1 MTSLYKKIVLPVVLM
16 ITLILSIVSAV
27 SIYTIKMKIQPD
39 IKYLAEN
46 SLNSKVREIDLW
58 LNYNIKSI
66 QQLASSFKNTEFSDK
81 TKIEII
87 EKLNE
92 YKDNSYADY
101 DSLGFITLNGEKFV
115 TDGSHF
121 NVLSREYYKKINES
135 DLDTIVSQNIVSMS
149 DGKSIVLIIAS
160 VYNEDREKIGYIS
173 AALTEDYIK
182 DIVSRAGG
190 NVDFNSYIINNDNEI
205 VIGSPKEDEH
215 NIKLIKSDIIS
226 NSGWQLIME
235 IPPSFINSK
244 IIFTIM
250 LILFCCA
257 ILLLVSAFAVNKYAK
272 VISIPVTKLKNAMA
286 NVENGVLEHIV
297 PDENIS
303 EFNSLGNSYNQM
315 TDDIAKLME
324 EIRIQE
330 KLKNEADNKALFSQI
345 KPHFLYNTLETIQAM
360 AYDNDDEQVENAISN
375 LATLFRIGLS
385 DDRCI
390 ITLGEEIQHLKSY
403 INIQLLRY
411 RNMFDYKIDYHNID
425 INIPFMKFT
434 LQPIVENSIYHG
446 IKQMSSKGFISVV
459 IKRIDDMIVIYVT
472 NTCDGVDTER
482 FDHVNLKLKN
492 SFIPEDTDGYG
503 LFNVNARLKMNFGG
517 KYGIN
522 LLHNKQCTEFTSVI
536 KHPVISADTGW

>member
-16 ITLILSIVSAV
+16 ITLILSIISVV

-39 IKYLAEN
+39 IKYLTEN

-58 LNYNIKSI
+58 LNYNIESM
-66 QQLASSFKNTEFSDK
+66 QQLASSLKNTEFSDIRK
-81 TKIEII
+81 TEII

-92 YKDNSYADY
+92 YKNNSQADY

-121 NVLSREYYKKINES
+121 NVQSREYYKKINES
-135 DLDTIVSQNIVSMS
+135 NLDTIVSKNIVSMS
-149 DGKSIVLIIAS
+149 DGKNIVLIIAS
-160 VYNEDREKIGYIS
+160 VYNENKEKIGYIS

-205 VIGSPKEDEH
+205 VIGKPKEDEN
-215 NIKLIKSDIIS
+215 NIKLIKSDITS
-226 NSGWQLIME
+226 NSEWHLIME
-235 IPPSFINSK
+235 IPTSFIDSK

-250 LILFCCA
+250 LILFCCT

-272 VISIPVTKLKNAMA
+272 IISIPVTKLKNAMA
-286 NVENGVLEHIV
+286 DVENGVFEHII

-303 EFNSLGNSYNQM
+303 EFNSLGKSYNQM
-315 TDDIAKLME
+315 TDDIAKLMK

-330 KLKNEADNKALFSQI
+330 RLKNEADNKALFSQI

-390 ITLGEEIQHLKSY
+390 ITLGEEVQHLKSY
-403 INIQLLRY
+403 INIQVLRY
-411 RNMFDYKIDYHNID
+411 GNMFDYKINCHNID
-425 INIPFMKFT
+425 TNIPFMKFT
-434 LQPIVENSIYHG
+434 LQPIVENAIYHG
-446 IKQMSSKGFISVV
+446 IKQMSSKGFISVDM
-459 IKRIDDMIVIYVT
+459 KCIDGMIAIYVT
-472 NTCDGVDTER
+472 NTCDSVNLER
-482 FDHVNLKLKN
+482 FNMVNLKLNN
-492 SFIPEDTDGYG
+492 SFIPDNTDGYG
-503 LFNVNARLKMNFGG
+503 LFNVNTRLKMNFGE

-522 LLHNKQCTEFTSVI
+522 LTHNKQCTEFTSVI
-536 KHPVISADTGW
+536 KHPIIATDL

>member
-16 ITLILSIVSAV
+16 ITLILSIISAV

-39 IKYLAEN
+39 IKYLTEN
-46 SLNSKVREIDLW
+46 SLHSKVREIDLW

-66 QQLASSFKNTEFSDK
+66 QQLASSFKNTDFIDK
-81 TKIEII
+81 NRIEII
-87 EKLNE
+87 KKLNE
-92 YKDNSYADY
+92 YKSNSQADY
-101 DSLGFITLNGEKFV
+101 DSLGFITLSGEKFV

-121 NVLSREYYKKINES
+121 NVQSREYYKKINES
-135 DLDTIVSQNIVSMS
+135 DLDTIVSKNIVSMS
-149 DGKSIVLIIAS
+149 DGKNIVLIIAS
-160 VYNEDREKIGYIS
+160 VYNEDIEKIGYIS
-173 AALTEDYIK
+173 AALTEDYLK
-182 DIVSRAGG
+182 EIVSRAGG

-205 VIGSPKEDEH
+205 VIGTPIGDED
-215 NIKLIKSDIIS
+215 NINLIKSDITS
-226 NSGWQLIME
+226 NSEWKLIME
-235 IPPSFINSK
+235 IPTSFINSK

-250 LILFCCA
+250 LILFCCT
-257 ILLLVSAFAVNKYAK
+257 ILLLVSAFAVNKYAQ

-303 EFNSLGNSYNQM
+303 EFNSLGKSYNQM
-315 TDDIAKLME
+315 ADDISKLME

-390 ITLGEEIQHLKSY
+390 ITLDEEIQHLKSY

-411 RNMFDYKIDYHNID
+411 GNMFDYKIDYNNID
-425 INIPFMKFT
+425 TNIPFMKFT

-459 IKRIDDMIVIYVT
+459 IKCVDDMIVIYVT
-472 NTCDGVDTER
+472 NTCNSINQER
-482 FDHVNLKLKN
+482 LNLVNSKLNN
-492 SFIPEDTDGYG
+492 SFIPDNTDGYG
-503 LFNVNARLKMNFGG
+503 LFNVNTRLKMNFGV

-522 LLHNKQCTEFTSVI
+522 LIHNQQCTEVTSVI
-536 KHPVISADTGW
+536 KHPILTN

>member
-16 ITLILSIVSAV
+16 ITLILSIISVV
-27 SIYTIKMKIQPD
+27 SIYTIKIKIQPD
-39 IKYLAEN
+39 IKYLTEN

-58 LNYNIKSI
+58 LNYNIKSM
-66 QQLASSFKNTEFSDK
+66 QQLASNFKNTEFSDK
-81 TKIEII
+81 SKIEII

-92 YKDNSYADY
+92 YKNNSQADY
-101 DSLGFITLNGEKFV
+101 DSLGFITLSGEKFV

-121 NVLSREYYKKINES
+121 NVQSREYYKKINES
-135 DLDTIVSQNIVSMS
+135 NLDTIVSKNIVSMS
-149 DGKSIVLIIAS
+149 DGKNIVLIIAS
-160 VYNEDREKIGYIS
+160 VYNENKEKIGYIS

-190 NVDFNSYIINNDNEI
+190 NVDFNSYIVNNDNEI
-205 VIGSPKEDEH
+205 VIGNPKEDEN
-215 NIKLIKSDIIS
+215 NIKLIKSDITS
-226 NSGWQLIME
+226 NSEWHLIME
-235 IPPSFINSK
+235 MPTSFINSK
-244 IIFTIM
+244 IIFTIV
-250 LILFCCA
+250 LILFCCT

-286 NVENGVLEHIV
+286 DVENGVLEHII

-303 EFNSLGNSYNQM
+303 EFNSLGKSYNQM
-315 TDDIAKLME
+315 TDDIAKLMK

-330 KLKNEADNKALFSQI
+330 RLKNEADNKALFSQI

-360 AYDNDDEQVENAISN
+360 AYDNNDEQVENAISN

-390 ITLGEEIQHLKSY
+390 ITLDEEIQHLKSY

-411 RNMFDYKIDYHNID
+411 GNMFDYKIDYHNID
-425 INIPFMKFT
+425 TNIPFMKFT

-446 IKQMSSKGFISVV
+446 IKQMSSKGFISVDM
-459 IKRIDDMIVIYVT
+459 KCIDDMIVIYVT
-472 NTCDGVDTER
+472 NTCDSVNLER
-482 FDHVNLKLKN
+482 FNMVNLKLNN
-492 SFIPEDTDGYG
+492 SFIPDNTDGYG
-503 LFNVNARLKMNFGG
+503 LFNINTRLKMNFGE

-522 LLHNKQCTEFTSVI
+522 LTHNQQCTEFTSVI
-536 KHPVISADTGW
+536 KHPIIITDL

>member
-16 ITLILSIVSAV
+16 ITLILSIISVV
-27 SIYTIKMKIQPD
+27 SIYTIKLKIQPD
-39 IKYLAEN
+39 IKYLTEN

-58 LNYNIKSI
+58 LNYNIQSM
-66 QQLASSFKNTEFSDK
+66 QQLASSFKTTEFSDIR
-81 TKIEII
+81 KIEII

-92 YKDNSYADY
+92 YKNNSQADY
-101 DSLGFITLNGEKFV
+101 DSLGFITLSGEKFV

-121 NVLSREYYKKINES
+121 NVQSREYYKKINES
-135 DLDTIVSQNIVSMS
+135 NLDTIVSKNIVSMS
-149 DGKSIVLIIAS
+149 DGKNIVLIIAS
-160 VYNEDREKIGYIS
+160 VYNENKEKIGYIS

-190 NVDFNSYIINNDNEI
+190 NVDFNSYIVNNDNEI
-205 VIGSPKEDEH
+205 VIGNPKEDEN
-215 NIKLIKSDIIS
+215 NIKLIKSDITS
-226 NSGWQLIME
+226 NSEWHIIME
-235 IPPSFINSK
+235 MPTSFIDSK

-250 LILFCCA
+250 LILFCCT

-272 VISIPVTKLKNAMA
+272 IISIPVTKLKNAMA
-286 NVENGVLEHIV
+286 DVENGVLEHII

-303 EFNSLGNSYNQM
+303 EFNSLGKSYNQM
-315 TDDIAKLME
+315 TDDIAKLMK

-330 KLKNEADNKALFSQI
+330 RLKNEADNKALFSQI

-390 ITLGEEIQHLKSY
+390 ITLGEEIKHLKSY

-411 RNMFDYKIDYHNID
+411 GNMFDYKINYHNID
-425 INIPFMKFT
+425 TNIPFMKFT
-434 LQPIVENSIYHG
+434 LQPIFENAIYHG
-446 IKQMSSKGFISVV
+446 IKQMSSKGFISVDM
-459 IKRIDDMIVIYVT
+459 KCIDDMIVIYVT
-472 NTCDGVDTER
+472 NTCDSVNLER
-482 FDHVNLKLKN
+482 FDMVNLKLNN
-492 SFIPEDTDGYG
+492 SFIPDNTDGYG
-503 LFNVNARLKMNFGG
+503 LFNVNTRLKMNFGE

-522 LLHNKQCTEFTSVI
+522 LTHNQQCTEFTSVI
-536 KHPVISADTGW
+536 KHPIITADL

>member
-16 ITLILSIVSAV
+16 ITLILSIISAV

-39 IKYLAEN
+39 IKYLTEN

-58 LNYNIKSI
+58 LNYNIKSM
-66 QQLASSFKNTEFSDK
+66 QQLALNFKNIEFSDK
-81 TKIEII
+81 SKIEII

-92 YKDNSYADY
+92 YKDNSQADY
-101 DSLGFITLNGEKFV
+101 DSLGFITLNGGKFV

-121 NVLSREYYKKINES
+121 NVQSREYYKRINES
-135 DLDTIVSQNIVSMS
+135 ALDTIVSKNIVSMS

-173 AALTEDYIK
+173 GALTEDYIK

-205 VIGSPKEDEH
+205 VIGNPKEDEN
-215 NIKLIKSDIIS
+215 NIKLIKSDITS
-226 NSGWQLIME
+226 NSEWHLIME
-235 IPPSFINSK
+235 IPKSFINSK

-250 LILFCCA
+250 LILFCCT

-272 VISIPVTKLKNAMA
+272 VISIPVTKLKNAMT
-286 NVENGVLEHIV
+286 NVENGVLEHII

-303 EFNSLGNSYNQM
+303 EFNSLGKSYNQM
-315 TDDIAKLME
+315 ADDIGKLME

-330 KLKNEADNKALFSQI
+330 RLKNEADNKALFSQI

-390 ITLGEEIQHLKSY
+390 ITLDEEIQHLKSY

-411 RNMFDYKIDYHNID
+411 GNMFDYKIDYHNID
-425 INIPFMKFT
+425 TNIPFMKFT
-434 LQPIVENSIYHG
+434 LQPIVENAIYHG

-459 IKRIDDMIVIYVT
+459 IKCIDDMIIIYVT
-472 NTCDGVDTER
+472 NTCDSVNIER
-482 FDHVNLKLKN
+482 LDLVNLKLNN
-492 SFIPEDTDGYG
+492 SFIPDSADGYG
-503 LFNVNARLKMNFGG
+503 LFNVNARLKMNFGE

-522 LLHNKQCTEFTSVI
+522 LKHNQQCTEFTSVI
-536 KHPVISADTGW
+536 KHPIITTDL